1 MKSSLYFF
9 HTPDAIDGR
18 LVSSTFGFVNHVIV
32 IKTCNVDHLEY
43 LAHFPLI
50 LHNNPIYI

>member
-50 LHNNPIYI
+50 LRNNPI